1 MYLIYLQR
9 NIWNRPSSASP
20 SFRSH
25 SGDSFRKKRKGDD
38 LDKSVLYK
46 VAVTTG
52 DKKGCGTDSKVIP
65 QKLEFIYRHRNC

>member
-1 MYLIYLQR
+1 MFNYLQR

-20 SFRSH
+20 SFRYN
-25 SGDSFRKKRKGDD
+25 SGDPYRKRRNADD
-38 LDKSVLYK
+38 SDKSVLYK

-65 QKLEFIYRHRNC
+65 